1 MTVSAKAAMGH
12 RYESTVDSAGTKLA
26 DILLAGAQRTEHSE
40 KGGTMRQPHILV
52 VDDEPATR
60 QILSEFLTAEGYD
73 VTAVEDGPSAIQV
86 VKEEP
91 VHAIVTDLRL
101 PEMDGFELL
110 EQVWQVRAHL
120 PSIVMTGYGTIANAV
135 RAMKAG
141 AFDFVTKPI
150 QFDAVSVVIKKAL
163 EFHRLR
169 QENLLLKKTVREQYG
184 LHQLIGMSEEVRTL
198 QEFVERVADSDSTI
212 LIQGESGTGKELV
225 ARMLHFNSLRRD
237 RQLVPVNCG
246 AIPEN
251 MLESELFGHEK
262 GAFTDA
268 VSTRIGR
275 FELAHG
281 GTLFLD
287 EVGEMSLPLQVKL
300 LRVLQER
307 SFERVG
313 GNKTIRVD
321 VRVLAATNQDLEQAV
336 QEGRFRKDLYY
347 RLNVIPIT
355 VPPLRER
362 RSDIPLLVDHS
373 IQRFNAAKQ
382 AGITGVAPDAM
393 THLVRYDWPGNI
405 RELEN
410 LLERLVILKKSGMI
424 AAADLPEKIRQS
436 APLSFG
442 PSDSALHPDLIDGDG
457 INLMKELERYEDH
470 LIVEALRK
478 SNGVTSKAAELLRLN
493 RTTLIEKLKRKGLD
507 AKVYASSSA

>member
-1 MTVSAKAAMGH
+1 
-12 RYESTVDSAGTKLA
+12 
-26 DILLAGAQRTEHSE
+26 
-40 KGGTMRQPHILV
+40 MRQPHILV
-52 VDDEPATR
+52 VDDEQVTR
-60 QILSEFLTAEGYD
+60 EVLSEFLATQGYD
-73 VTAVEDGPSAIQV
+73 VTAVENGPSAIQV

-91 VHAIVTDLRL
+91 VHAMVTDLRL
-101 PEMDGFELL
+101 PEMDGVELL
-110 EQVWQVRAHL
+110 EQVSQVQAHL

-141 AFDFVTKPI
+141 AFDFIIKPV
-150 QFDAVSVVIKKAL
+150 QLDAVSVVIKKAL
-163 EFHRLR
+163 EFHQLR

-184 LHQLIGMSEEVRTL
+184 LHQLIGRSEEIRTL

-225 ARMLHFNSLRRD
+225 ARMLHVNSLRRD

-268 VSTRIGR
+268 VSARIGR

-287 EVGEMSLPLQVKL
+287 EVGEMSLSLQVKL

-336 QEGRFRKDLYY
+336 LEGRFRKDLYY

-373 IQRFNAAKQ
+373 IQRFNVAKQ

-410 LLERLVILKKSGMI
+410 LLERLVILKKSGTI
-424 AAADLPEKIRQS
+424 AVSDLPEKIRQR
-436 APLSFG
+436 APFSVEPG
-442 PSDSALHPDLIDGDG
+442 DSVPQPDLINGEG
-457 INLMKELERYEDH
+457 INLMKELERYEGH
-470 LIVEALRK
+470 LIVEALQK

-507 AKVYASSSA
+507 AKVYVGSNV